1 MLGLE
6 CAANP
11 PVNEPTMTD
20 LFSKTTDREILSVSQ
35 LNRQARQLLETH
47 LPLLWVEGELSN
59 VSVPSSGHWY
69 FILKDDQAQVRC
81 CMFRN
86 RNMLVRFKP
95 QQGQHVLV
103 RARVSLYE
111 GRGDYQIIAEHM
123 EEAGSGALQRAFDEL
138 KQRLAAEGLFNEAH
152 KKPLPKIPQHIAVI
166 TSPTGAAI
174 RDVLSVLERRF
185 PSIPVTV
192 IPVAVQGKESA
203 PQIVRGINLANRANL
218 FDVILLT
225 RGGGSM
231 EDLWSFNDEI
241 VARAIFNSD
250 LPVVCGV
257 GHEVDFTIA
266 DFVADRRAPTP
277 SAAAEI
283 LVPDGDEW
291 LDKFIG
297 FEVLLE
303 EAMQRKLAHL
313 HKHLEHLR
321 QRLRHPRQRLE
332 QQAQRLDNL
341 ELRLQNHVK
350 NLLNHQRHRL
360 AQLQLRMQA
369 HHPQLRLVQM
379 RTRLSTAQ
387 VQLHKAQYSYLD
399 RQKLRLATA
408 ARMLNT
414 LSPLNTLERGFAL
427 VSDAETGQLI
437 SEQQQLMPGQRIH
450 TRVARGGFHS
460 IVESLD
466 NPELLRSN

>member
-1 MLGLE
+1 M
-6 CAANP
+6 N
-11 PVNEPTMTD
+11 D
-20 LFSKTTDREILSVSQ
+20 LFSKTPEREILSVSQ

-59 VSVPSSGHWY
+59 VSIPSSGHWY
-69 FILKDDQAQVRC
+69 FTLKDEQAQVRC

-95 QQGQHVLV
+95 QQGQHVLI

-138 KQRLAAEGLFNEAH
+138 KHRLSSEGLFNEAH
-152 KKPLPKIPQHIAVI
+152 KKPLPKIPKHIAVI

-174 RDVLSVLERRF
+174 HDVLSVLERRF
-185 PSIPVTV
+185 AGIPVTV

-203 PQIVRGINLANRANL
+203 PQIVNAIDLANRANL

-231 EDLWSFNDEI
+231 EDLWSFNEEI
-241 VARAIFNSD
+241 VARAIFNSS
-250 LPVVCGV
+250 LPIVSAV

-266 DFVADRRAPTP
+266 DFVADLRAPTP

-283 LVPDGDEW
+283 LVPDSEEW

-303 EAMQRKLAHL
+303 EAMLRKLTHL
-313 HKHLEHLR
+313 QKHLQHLR
-321 QRLRHPRQRLE
+321 LRLRHPRERLE

-341 ELRLQNHVK
+341 ELRLKNHIK
-350 NLLNHQRHRL
+350 HLLNRHQNQL
-360 AQLQLRMQA
+360 AQLRLRMQM
-369 HHPQLRLVQM
+369 HHPHIQLTQLRD
-379 RTRLSTAQ
+379 RLHAAQ
-387 VQLHKAQYSYLD
+387 TQLFKTQFAYID
-399 RQKLRLATA
+399 NQKQRLTTA

-427 VSDAETGQLI
+427 ASDSQSGRIITH
-437 SEQQQLMPGQRIH
+437 QQQVQAGQRIH
-450 TRVARGGFHS
+450 TRVAGGGFHS

-466 NPELLRSN
+466 SE

>member
-1 MLGLE
+1 M
-6 CAANP
+6 N
-11 PVNEPTMTD
+11 D
-20 LFSKTTDREILSVSQ
+20 LFSKTPDREILSVTQ

-59 VSVPSSGHWY
+59 VSIPSSGHWY
-69 FILKDDQAQVRC
+69 FTLKDDQAQVRC

-86 RNMLVRFKP
+86 RNMTVRFKP
-95 QQGQHVLV
+95 QQGQHVLI

-138 KQRLAAEGLFNEAH
+138 KHRLSAEGLFNEAH
-152 KKPLPKIPQHIAVI
+152 KKTLPKIPKHIAVI

-185 PSIPVTV
+185 AGIPITV

-203 PQIVRGINLANRANL
+203 PQIVKAIDQANRANL

-231 EDLWSFNDEI
+231 EDLWSFNEEM
-241 VARAIFNSD
+241 VARAIFNSQ
-250 LPVVCGV
+250 LPILCAV

-266 DFVADRRAPTP
+266 DFVADLRAPTP
-277 SAAAEI
+277 SAAAEL
-283 LVPDGDEW
+283 LVPNGDEW
-291 LDKFIG
+291 IDKFIG

-303 EAMQRKLAHL
+303 EAMLRKLSQLQKHL
-313 HKHLEHLR
+313 HHLR
-321 QRLRHPRQRLE
+321 QRLRHPRERLE

-341 ELRLQNHVK
+341 ELRLKNHVK
-350 NLLNHQRHRL
+350 NALNRHQHRL
-360 AQLQLRMQA
+360 SQLRLRMQA
-369 HHPQLRLVQM
+369 HHPQVRLAQLRERVN
-379 RTRLSTAQ
+379 AAHN
-387 VQLHKAQYSYLD
+387 QLHKAQFTYLD

-408 ARMLNT
+408 ARVLNT
-414 LSPLNTLERGFAL
+414 LSPLNTLERGFAV
-427 VSDAETGQLI
+427 VSDVQSGQII
-437 SEQQQLMPGQRIH
+437 SSQCQLQPGQRLH
-450 TRVARGGFHS
+450 TRIADGGFRS

-466 NPELLRSN
+466 PLNI

>member
-1 MLGLE
+1 
-6 CAANP
+6 
-11 PVNEPTMTD
+11 MTD
-20 LFSKTTDREILSVSQ
+20 LFSKTPDREILSVSQ

-59 VSVPSSGHWY
+59 VSIPSSGHWY
-69 FILKDDQAQVRC
+69 FTLKDDQAQVRC

-95 QQGQHVLV
+95 QQGQHVLI

-138 KQRLAAEGLFNEAH
+138 KHRLSQEGLFNEAH
-152 KKPLPKIPQHIAVI
+152 KKSLPKLPRHIAVI

-185 PSIPVTV
+185 AGIPVTV
-192 IPVAVQGKESA
+192 LPVAVQGKESA
-203 PQIVRGINLANRANL
+203 PQIVKAIDLANRANL

-231 EDLWSFNDEI
+231 EDLWSFNEET
-241 VARAIFNSD
+241 VARAIFNSQ
-250 LPVVCGV
+250 LPIMSAV

-266 DFVADRRAPTP
+266 DFVADLRAPTP

-297 FEVLLE
+297 YEVLLE
-303 EAMQRKLAHL
+303 EAILRKLAQL
-313 HKHLEHLR
+313 QKHLMHLR
-321 QRLRHPRQRLE
+321 QRLRHPRERLE

-341 ELRLQNHVK
+341 ELRLKNHIK
-350 NLLNHQRHRL
+350 NLLGRHQHKL
-360 AQLQLRMQA
+360 AQLQLRMQP
-369 HHPQLRLVQM
+369 HHPQVRLAQLRE
-379 RTRLSTAQ
+379 RLNSARAQ
-387 VQLHKAQYSYLD
+387 LQKAQFTYID
-399 RQKLRLATA
+399 RQKLRLATT

-414 LSPLNTLERGFAL
+414 LSPLSTLERGFAL
-427 VSDAETGQLI
+427 VNDVDTGKLVTN
-437 SEQQQLMPGQRIH
+437 QQQLKPGQRLH
-450 TRVARGGFHS
+450 TRIARGGFQS
-460 IVESLD
+460 VVESLD
-466 NPELLRSN
+466 PS

>member
-1 MLGLE
+1 M
-6 CAANP
+6 N
-11 PVNEPTMTD
+11 D
-20 LFSKTTDREILSVSQ
+20 LFSKSPEREILSVSQ

-59 VSVPSSGHWY
+59 VSIPSSGHWY
-69 FILKDDQAQVRC
+69 FTLKDEQAQVRC

-95 QQGQHVLV
+95 QQGQHVLI

-138 KQRLAAEGLFNEAH
+138 KHRLSSEGLFNEAH
-152 KKPLPKIPQHIAVI
+152 KKPLPKIPKHIAVI

-174 RDVLSVLERRF
+174 RDVLSVLDRRF
-185 PSIPVTV
+185 AGIPVSV

-203 PQIVRGINLANRANL
+203 PQIVNAIELANRANL

-231 EDLWSFNDEI
+231 EDLWSFNEEI
-241 VARAIFNSD
+241 VARAIFNSS
-250 LPVVCGV
+250 LPIVSAV

-266 DFVADRRAPTP
+266 DFVADLRAPTP

-283 LVPDGDEW
+283 LVPDSEEW

-303 EAMQRKLAHL
+303 EAMLRKLAHL
-313 HKHLEHLR
+313 QKHLQHLR
-321 QRLRHPRQRLE
+321 LRLRHPRERLE

-341 ELRLQNHVK
+341 ELRLKNHIK
-350 NLLNHQRHRL
+350 HLLDRHQHQL
-360 AQLQLRMQA
+360 AQLRLRMQV
-369 HHPQLRLVQM
+369 HHPHVQLTQLRDRLHAA
-379 RTRLSTAQ
+379 RTQLFKTQFAYIDNQKQRLT
-387 VQLHKAQYSYLD
+387 
-399 RQKLRLATA
+399 TA

-427 VSDAETGQLI
+427 ASDAQSGRIITH
-437 SEQQQLMPGQRIH
+437 QQQVQSGQRIH
-450 TRVARGGFHS
+450 IRVAGGGFHS
-460 IVESLD
+460 IVESID
-466 NPELLRSN
+466 TH

>member
-1 MLGLE
+1 MRSNLS
-6 CAANP
+6 
-11 PVNEPTMTD
+11 VNEPAMTD

-35 LNRQARQLLETH
+35 LNRQVRQLLATH

-69 FILKDDQAQVRC
+69 FTLKDDQAQVRC

-123 EEAGSGALQRAFDEL
+123 EEAGSGALQRVFDEL

>member
-1 MLGLE
+1 ML
-6 CAANP
+6 
-11 PVNEPTMTD
+11 TMND
-20 LFSKTTDREILSVSQ
+20 LFSTTPDREILSVTQ

-59 VSVPSSGHWY
+59 VSIPSSGHWY
-69 FILKDDQAQVRC
+69 FTLKDDQAQVRC

-86 RNMLVRFKP
+86 RNMTVRFKP
-95 QQGQHVLV
+95 QQGRHVLI

-138 KQRLAAEGLFNEAH
+138 KHRLAAEGLFNEAH
-152 KKPLPKIPQHIAVI
+152 KKALPKIPKHIAVI

-185 PSIPVTV
+185 AGVPVTV

-203 PQIVRGINLANRANL
+203 PQIVKAIDVANRADL
-218 FDVILLT
+218 FDAILLT

-231 EDLWSFNDEI
+231 EDLWSFNEEI
-241 VARAIFNSD
+241 VARAIFTSK
-250 LPVVCGV
+250 LPIVSAV

-266 DFVADRRAPTP
+266 DFVADLRAPTP

-303 EAMQRKLAHL
+303 DAMLRKLAHL
-313 HKHLEHLR
+313 QKHLHHLR
-321 QRLRHPRQRLE
+321 QRLRHPRERLE

-341 ELRLQNHVK
+341 ELRLKNHIK
-350 NLLNHQRHRL
+350 NLLNRHQH
-360 AQLQLRMQA
+360 QLSQLRLRMQA
-369 HHPQLRLVQM
+369 HHPQVRLAQLRE
-379 RTRLSTAQ
+379 RLNSAKA
-387 VQLHKAQYSYLD
+387 QLHKAQFVYID

-427 VSDAETGQLI
+427 TSDAQSGRIIT
-437 SEQQQLMPGQRIH
+437 SQQQVQPGQRSH
-450 TRVARGGFHS
+450 TRVADGGFHS
-460 IVESLD
+460 II
-466 NPELLRSN
+466 ELPDT

>member
-1 MLGLE
+1 M
-6 CAANP
+6 N
-11 PVNEPTMTD
+11 D
-20 LFSKTTDREILSVSQ
+20 LITKTTDREILSVSQ

-59 VSVPSSGHWY
+59 VSIPSSGHWY
-69 FILKDDQAQVRC
+69 FTLKDDQAQVRC

-86 RNMLVRFKP
+86 RNMLVRFRP
-95 QQGQHVLV
+95 QQGQHVLI

-138 KQRLAAEGLFNEAH
+138 KLRLSLEGLFNEAH
-152 KKPLPKIPQHIAVI
+152 KKALPKIPSHIAVI

-185 PSIPVTV
+185 AGIPVTV

-203 PQIVRGINLANRANL
+203 PQIVKAIDLANRAAL

-231 EDLWSFNDEI
+231 EDLWSFNDEA
-241 VARAIFNSD
+241 VARAIFNSR

-283 LVPDGDEW
+283 LVPDSDEW

-297 FEVLLE
+297 YEVALE
-303 EAMQRKLAHL
+303 DAMLRKLSGL
-313 HKHLEHLR
+313 QKHLQHLR

-341 ELRLQNHVK
+341 ELRLKSHVK
-350 NLLNHQRHRL
+350 HLLNRRQHHF
-360 AQLQLRMQA
+360 AQLKLRMQA
-369 HHPQLRLVQM
+369 RHPQLRLAQL
-379 RTRLSTAQ
+379 RERLHIAGAQ
-387 VQLHKAQYSYLD
+387 LRRAQFTYLD
-399 RQKLRLATA
+399 RRKQRLSTA

-414 LSPLNTLERGFAL
+414 LSPLSTLERGFAL
-427 VSDAETGQLI
+427 ASDAQTGQLI
-437 SEQQQLMPGQRIH
+437 TRKDQVTPGQHVHVRI
-450 TRVARGGFHS
+450 AGGGFS
-460 IVESLD
+460 STVDALD
-466 NPELLRSN
+466 P

>member
-1 MLGLE
+1 MHSNSL
-6 CAANP
+6 
-11 PVNEPTMTD
+11 VNMPAMND
-20 LFSKTTDREILSVSQ
+20 LFSKTPDREILSVTQ

-59 VSVPSSGHWY
+59 VSIPSSGHWY
-69 FILKDDQAQVRC
+69 FTLKDDQAQVRC

-86 RNMLVRFKP
+86 RNMAVRFKP
-95 QQGQHVLV
+95 QQGQHVLI

-138 KQRLAAEGLFNEAH
+138 KHRLSAEGLFNETH
-152 KKPLPKIPQHIAVI
+152 KKALPKIPKHIAVI

-185 PSIPVTV
+185 AGVPVTV

-203 PQIVRGINLANRANL
+203 PQIVKAIDLANRANL

-231 EDLWSFNDEI
+231 EDLWSFNEEI
-241 VARAIFNSD
+241 VARAIFNSQ
-250 LPVVCGV
+250 LPIVSAV

-266 DFVADRRAPTP
+266 DFVADLRAPTP

-303 EAMQRKLAHL
+303 EAMLRKLSHLQKHL
-313 HKHLEHLR
+313 HHLR
-321 QRLRHPRQRLE
+321 QRLRHPRERLE

-341 ELRLQNHVK
+341 ELRLKNHIK
-350 NLLNHQRHRL
+350 NLLNRHQH
-360 AQLQLRMQA
+360 QLSQLRLRMQA
-369 HHPQLRLVQM
+369 HHPQVRLAQM
-379 RTRLSTAQ
+379 RERLNTAQ
-387 VQLHKAQYSYLD
+387 TQLHKAQFTYID

-427 VSDAETGQLI
+427 TSDAQSGRIITN
-437 SEQQQLMPGQRIH
+437 QQQVVAGQRIH
-450 TRVARGGFHS
+450 TRVAEGGFHS
-460 IVESLD
+460 VVESTD
-466 NPELLRSN
+466 P

>member
-1 MLGLE
+1 M
-6 CAANP
+6 N
-11 PVNEPTMTD
+11 D
-20 LFSKTTDREILSVSQ
+20 LFSTAPAREILSVTQ

-59 VSVPSSGHWY
+59 VSIPSSGHWY
-69 FILKDDQAQVRC
+69 FTLKDDQAQVRC

-86 RNMLVRFKP
+86 RNMTVRFKP
-95 QQGQHVLV
+95 QQGQHVLI

-138 KQRLAAEGLFNEAH
+138 KHRLAAEGLFNEAH
-152 KKPLPKIPQHIAVI
+152 KKALPKIPRHIAVI

-185 PSIPVTV
+185 AGVQVTV

-203 PQIVRGINLANRANL
+203 PQIVKAIDLANRADDL

-225 RGGGSM
+225 RGGGSL
-231 EDLWSFNDEI
+231 EDLWSFNEEA
-241 VARAIFNSD
+241 VARAIFNSQ
-250 LPVVCGV
+250 LPIVCAV

-266 DFVADRRAPTP
+266 DFVADLRAPTP

-303 EAMQRKLAHL
+303 DAMLRKLAQLQKHL
-313 HKHLEHLR
+313 HHLR
-321 QRLRHPRQRLE
+321 QRLRHPRERLE

-341 ELRLQNHVK
+341 ELRLKNHIK
-350 NLLNHQRHRL
+350 NLLNRHQHQL
-360 AQLQLRMQA
+360 AQLRVRMQA
-369 HHPQLRLVQM
+369 HHPQVRLVQL
-379 RTRLSTAQ
+379 RERLEAAQ
-387 VQLHKAQYSYLD
+387 TQLHKAQFIYLD
-399 RQKLRLATA
+399 RHKLRLAAA
-408 ARMLNT
+408 ARLLNT
-414 LSPLNTLERGFAL
+414 LSPLNTLERGFTL
-427 VSDAETGQLI
+427 TSDAQSGRVITN
-437 SEQQQLMPGQRIH
+437 QQQVQPGQRIH
-450 TRVARGGFHS
+450 TRVAQGGFHS
-460 IVESLD
+460 VIESLD
-466 NPELLRSN
+466 S

>member
-1 MLGLE
+1 M
-6 CAANP
+6 N
-11 PVNEPTMTD
+11 D
-20 LFSKTTDREILSVSQ
+20 LFSKTPDREILSVTQ

-59 VSVPSSGHWY
+59 VSIPSSGHWY
-69 FILKDDQAQVRC
+69 FTLKDDQAQVRC

-86 RNMLVRFKP
+86 RNMAVRFKP
-95 QQGQHVLV
+95 QQGQHVLI

-138 KQRLAAEGLFNEAH
+138 KHRLSQEGLFNEAH
-152 KKPLPKIPQHIAVI
+152 KKALPALPRHIAVI

-174 RDVLSVLERRF
+174 HDVLSVLERRF
-185 PSIPVTV
+185 AGIPITV

-203 PQIVRGINLANRANL
+203 PQIVKAIDLANRTNL

-231 EDLWSFNDEI
+231 EDLWSFNEEI
-241 VARAIFNSD
+241 VARAIFNSQ
-250 LPVVCGV
+250 LPIMSAI

-266 DFVADRRAPTP
+266 DFVADLRAPTP

-283 LVPDGDEW
+283 LVPDGDDW

-303 EAMQRKLAHL
+303 DAMLRKLSQLQKHL
-313 HKHLEHLR
+313 HHLR
-321 QRLRHPRQRLE
+321 QRLRHPRERLE

-341 ELRLQNHVK
+341 ELRLKNHIK
-350 NLLNHQRHRL
+350 NLLNHHQH
-360 AQLQLRMQA
+360 QLSQLRLRMQA
-369 HHPQLRLVQM
+369 HHPQVRLTQLRE
-379 RTRLSTAQ
+379 RLNIARM
-387 VQLHKAQYSYLD
+387 QLHKAQFTYID
-399 RQKLRLATA
+399 RQKTRLATA

-427 VSDAETGQLI
+427 VNDETTGQLI
-437 SEQQQLMPGQRIH
+437 TNQQQLKPGQRLH
-450 TRVARGGFHS
+450 TRIAQGGFHS

-466 NPELLRSN
+466 PHQS

>member
-1 MLGLE
+1 MRSNLS
-6 CAANP
+6 
-11 PVNEPTMTD
+11 VNEPAMTD

-35 LNRQARQLLETH
+35 LNRQVRQLLATH

-69 FILKDDQAQVRC
+69 FTLKDDQAQVRC

-123 EEAGSGALQRAFDEL
+123 EEAGSGALQRVFDEL

-203 PQIVRGINLANRANL
+203 PQIVRAINLANRASL

-369 HHPQLRLVQM
+369 HHPQLRLAQM
-379 RTRLSTAQ
+379 RTRLNTAQ

>member
-1 MLGLE
+1 MRSNSPLNLP
-6 CAANP
+6 AMN
-11 PVNEPTMTD
+11 D
-20 LFSKTTDREILSVSQ
+20 LFSKTPEREVLSVSQ

-59 VSVPSSGHWY
+59 VSIPSSGHWY
-69 FILKDDQAQVRC
+69 FTLKDDQAQVRC

-86 RNMLVRFKP
+86 RNMLVRFRP
-95 QQGQHVLV
+95 QQGQHVLI

-111 GRGDYQIIAEHM
+111 GRGDYQIIVEHM

-138 KQRLAAEGLFNEAH
+138 KHRLSAEGLFNEAH
-152 KKPLPKIPQHIAVI
+152 KKALPEIPKHIAVI

-185 PSIPVTV
+185 AGIPVTV

-203 PQIVRGINLANRANL
+203 PQIVKAIDLANKANL

-231 EDLWSFNDEI
+231 EDLWSFNEEI
-241 VARAIFNSD
+241 VARAIFNSQ
-250 LPVVCGV
+250 LPIVSAV

-266 DFVADRRAPTP
+266 DFVADLRAPTP

-297 FEVLLE
+297 YEVLLE
-303 EAMQRKLAHL
+303 EAMQRKLLQLQRHL
-313 HKHLEHLR
+313 QHLR
-321 QRLRHPRQRLE
+321 QRLRHPRERLE

-341 ELRLQNHVK
+341 ELRLKNHIK
-350 NLLNHQRHRL
+350 NLLNRHQHQF
-360 AQLQLRMQA
+360 AQLHLRMQA
-369 HHPQLRLVQM
+369 HHPQVRLARLRERLHTVQ
-379 RTRLSTAQ
+379 T
-387 VQLHKAQYSYLD
+387 QLHKAQFSAID

-427 VSDAETGQLI
+427 VNDTETGQLI
-437 SEQQQLMPGQRIH
+437 TDRQQLQPGQRLH
-450 TRVARGGFHS
+450 TRLARGGFRS
-460 IVESLD
+460 TVESID
-466 NPELLRSN
+466 P

>member
-1 MLGLE
+1 MRN
-6 CAANP
+6 NP
-11 PVNEPTMTD
+11 PVNEPAMTD

-69 FILKDDQAQVRC
+69 FTLKDDQAQVRC

-95 QQGQHVLV
+95 QQGQHVLI

-138 KQRLAAEGLFNEAH
+138 KHRLSMEGLFNEAH
-152 KKPLPKIPQHIAVI
+152 KKALPKIPKHIAVI
-166 TSPTGAAI
+166 TSPTGAAV

-203 PQIVRGINLANRANL
+203 PQIVRAINLANRANL

-231 EDLWSFNDEI
+231 EDLWSFNDEV

-303 EAMQRKLAHL
+303 EAMQRTLAHL

-341 ELRLQNHVK
+341 ELRLKNHVK

-369 HHPQLRLVQM
+369 HHPQLRLAQV
-379 RTRLSTAQ
+379 RTRLHTAQ
-387 VQLHKAQYSYLD
+387 VQLHKAQHSYLD

-437 SEQQQLMPGQRIH
+437 SKQQQLMPGQRIH

-466 NPELLRSN
+466 SPEAPRSN

>member
-1 MLGLE
+1 MRSNLS
-6 CAANP
+6 
-11 PVNEPTMTD
+11 VNEPAMTD

-437 SEQQQLMPGQRIH
+437 SEQQQLTPGQRIH
-450 TRVARGGFHS
+450 TSVARGGFHS

-466 NPELLRSN
+466 NPEVLRSN

>member
-1 MLGLE
+1 MS
-6 CAANP
+6 
-11 PVNEPTMTD
+11 D
-20 LFSKTTDREILSVSQ
+20 LFSKTPEREILSVSQ

-59 VSVPSSGHWY
+59 VSIPSSGHWY
-69 FILKDDQAQVRC
+69 FTLKDDQAQVRC

-95 QQGQHVLV
+95 QQGQHVLI

-138 KQRLAAEGLFNEAH
+138 KHRLSAEGLFNEAH
-152 KKPLPKIPQHIAVI
+152 KKSLPHIPRHIAVI

-174 RDVLSVLERRF
+174 RDVLSVLDRRF
-185 PSIPVTV
+185 AHVPVTV

-203 PQIVRGINLANRANL
+203 PQIVKAIELANRANL

-231 EDLWSFNDEI
+231 EDLWSFNEEI
-241 VARAIFNSD
+241 VARAIFASQ
-250 LPVVCGV
+250 LPIVSAV

-266 DFVADRRAPTP
+266 DFVADLRAPTP

-283 LVPDGDEW
+283 LVPDGEEW

-303 EAMQRKLAHL
+303 EAMLRKLSQLQKHL
-313 HKHLEHLR
+313 HHLR
-321 QRLRHPRQRLE
+321 QRLRHPRARLE

-341 ELRLQNHVK
+341 ELRLKNHIET
-350 NLLNHQRHRL
+350 LLNRHQHRL
-360 AQLQLRMQA
+360 SQLRLRMQS
-369 HHPQLRLVQM
+369 HHPQVRLTQM
-379 RTRLSTAQ
+379 RERLNTAQ
-387 VQLHKAQYSYLD
+387 AGFHKAQTSYMD
-399 RQKLRLATA
+399 RQKQRLATA
-408 ARMLNT
+408 ARVLNT
-414 LSPLNTLERGFAL
+414 LSPLNTLERGYSITTDEQSGQIITRRDQ
-427 VSDAETGQLI
+427 VSA
-437 SEQQQLMPGQRIH
+437 GQRIR
-450 TRVARGGFHS
+450 TRVADGDFYSR
-460 IVESLD
+460 VESS
-466 NPELLRSN
+466 EV

>member
-1 MLGLE
+1 MS
-6 CAANP
+6 
-11 PVNEPTMTD
+11 D
-20 LFSKTTDREILSVSQ
+20 LFSKTPDREILSVTQ

-47 LPLLWVEGELSN
+47 MPLLWVEGELSN
-59 VSVPSSGHWY
+59 ISTPSSGHWY
-69 FILKDDQAQVRC
+69 FTLKDDQAQVRC

-95 QQGQHVLV
+95 QQGQHVLI

-138 KQRLAAEGLFNEAH
+138 KHRLSAEGLFNEAH
-152 KKPLPKIPQHIAVI
+152 KKPLPPIPRHIAVI

-174 RDVLSVLERRF
+174 HDVLSVLERRF
-185 PSIPVTV
+185 AGIPVTV
-192 IPVAVQGKESA
+192 IPVSVQGKESA
-203 PQIVRGINLANRANL
+203 PQIVKAIELANRASL

-231 EDLWSFNDEI
+231 EDLWSFNEEI
-241 VARAIFNSD
+241 VARAIFASQ
-250 LPVVCGV
+250 LPIVSAV

-266 DFVADRRAPTP
+266 DFVADLRAPTP

-283 LVPDGDEW
+283 LVPDGEEW

-303 EAMQRKLAHL
+303 EAMLRKLAQLQKHL
-313 HKHLEHLR
+313 HHLR
-321 QRLRHPRQRLE
+321 QRLRHPRERLE

-341 ELRLQNHVK
+341 ELRLK
-350 NLLNHQRHRL
+350 NQIKTLLNRYQHQL
-360 AQLQLRMQA
+360 SQLHLRMQS
-369 HHPQLRLVQM
+369 HHPQIGLAKLHERLNGAHI
-379 RTRLSTAQ
+379 R
-387 VQLHKAQYSYLD
+387 LHKAQFSYMD
-399 RQKLRLATA
+399 RRKQRLATA

-414 LSPLNTLERGFAL
+414 LSPLNTLERGFSL
-427 VSDAETGQLI
+427 TSDAESGQI
-437 SEQQQLMPGQRIH
+437 ITHRDQVQPNQRIH
-450 TRVARGGFHS
+450 TRVAEGGFYS
-460 IVESLD
+460 RVEAV
-466 NPELLRSN
+466 EVEKVG